1 MAIASTRSFAKYL
14 EPGLRKIFFS
24 TYKEK
29 PEQFSKVF
37 NVLTSDKAIETDLRQ
52 PGFTA
57 WGTKG
62 QMDSTEYEDVD
73 DPIIAQYRHETFSK
87 GFQVTKEMVDDE
99 QYNIIK
105 KMPKELARTAR
116 ATIETL
122 AASVLNEAFTA
133 KATNPLGEA
142 LITDQHQLL
151 GKNVGSLKG
160 VNFLGTGK
168 ALSES
173 NLELAFKLA
182 REQIDETGNKIQ
194 MNPKVLIVPAA
205 LEFTAEKI
213 AKSVQ
218 LPGTNDN
225 DINPMRGRFQV
236 VVLDYLTDPT
246 AWFLIDPDLNPLQ
259 WFWREKLNF
268 KATNDFDTD
277 MAKYKGRFRCAFGW
291 TDWRGIIGAKG

>member
-1 MAIASTRSFAKYL
+1 MATAVTQSFAKLL
-14 EPGLRKIFFS
+14 EPGLRKVFFG

-29 PEQFSKVF
+29 PEQFSQVF
-37 NVLTSDKAIETDLRQ
+37 NVDKSEKAIETDLRQ
-52 PGFTA
+52 PGFTQ
-57 WGTKG
+57 WGTKS
-62 QMDSTEYEDVD
+62 QMDSTEYEDID
-73 DPIIAQYRHETFSK
+73 DPIIAQYRHITYSK

-99 QYNIIK
+99 QYNIINK
-105 KMPKELARTAR
+105 KPKELARTAR

-122 AASVLNEAFTA
+122 AASVLNDAFTA
-133 KATNPLGEA
+133 KATNPMGEP
-142 LITDQHQLL
+142 LISDQHQLL

-168 ALSES
+168 PLSES
-173 NLELAFKLA
+173 NLELMFKLG

-194 MNPKVLIVPAA
+194 MNPKLLVVPAA

-213 AKSVQ
+213 AKSIQ
-218 LPGTNDN
+218 LPGTNNN

-236 VVLDYLTDPT
+236 IVMDYLTDPT

-268 KATNDFDTD
+268 KSTNDFDTD
-277 MAKYKGRFRCAFGW
+277 MAKYKGRFRCSFGW
-291 TDWRGIIGAKG
+291 TDWRGILGAKG